1 MDKKTLEPAF
11 EQGPLDTWAA
21 QCGGERTDDGHGPQI
36 HFPRATAA
44 PVLDVEAGF
53 VCPLPD
59 LGLITVDGAE
69 ASRFLQSQLTNEV
82 EQHPPQ
88 ALVLNGYCTAKGRL
102 LANGWQWREEGA
114 VNLLVSRP
122 LAHPLVRRLSMFVMR
137 AKARVRDRSAE
148 TVCFGLA
155 GRPIESALAALS
167 LSVPA
172 AGTVQVGAN
181 GLVALAQTPVPWADR
196 SLERVLLVAPAE
208 SLAMVWSTL
217 LDHFPPQASARWRFT
232 EILAG
237 TPRITPPVSEHFVPQ
252 MVNLDLVGG
261 VSFKKGCYPGQEVV
275 ARSHY
280 LGKLKRR
287 MYRAWLPDG
296 PVPDPGTDI
305 EAAESGQPCGE
316 VVMAAADPGGGIALL
331 IESQIEQVSSARL
344 GDRALVLQPLPYA
357 LA

>member
-1 MDKKTLEPAF
+1 MDKKTLEPCF
-11 EQGPLDTWAA
+11 EQSPLDVWAA
-21 QCGGERTDDGHGPQI
+21 QCGFEWADDGHGPQMRC
-36 HFPRATAA
+36 PASAA
-44 PVLDVEAGF
+44 QASLDPGAGF
-53 VCPLPD
+53 VCALPD

-82 EQHPPQ
+82 EQQAPQ

-102 LANGWQWREEGA
+102 LATGWQWRDDA
-114 VNLLVSRP
+114 SVNLLVSRP

-137 AKARVRDRSAE
+137 AKARVRDCSAE

-155 GRPIESALAALS
+155 GRPIEAALAALG
-167 LSVPA
+167 LSVPTP
-172 AGTVQVGAN
+172 GTVHLGAD
-181 GLVALAQTPVPWADR
+181 GLVALAQTPIPWAGG
-196 SLERVLLVAPAE
+196 SLERVLLIAPVQ
-208 SLAMVWSTL
+208 SLALVWSTL
-217 LDHFPPQASARWRFT
+217 LEHLPPRASERWRFT

-237 TPRITPPVSEHFVPQ
+237 IPRVTPLVSEHFVPQ
-252 MVNLDLVGG
+252 MINLDLIGG

-287 MYRAWLPDG
+287 MYRAWLADG

-305 EAAESGQPCGE
+305 DAAETGQPCGE
-316 VVMAAADPGGGIALL
+316 VVMAAADPGGGVALL

-344 GDRALVLQPLPYA
+344 GDRAIVLQPLPYTIP
-357 LA
+357 